1 MAEQKNAEKRTTWF
15 SVRRPVLL
23 VVETDFTPWIQR
35 VELYMKVAKISD
47 EMKGQEHA
55 LLLEDGTLADLYY
68 NWTEQKPE
76 KPVMVKPPV
85 LYVALHCSCG

>member
-15 SVRRPVLL
+15 SERRLVLL

-68 NWTEQKPE
+68 NWTEQKPD
-76 KPVMVKPPV
+76 KPVMVKPR
-85 LYVALHCSCG
+85 YYM